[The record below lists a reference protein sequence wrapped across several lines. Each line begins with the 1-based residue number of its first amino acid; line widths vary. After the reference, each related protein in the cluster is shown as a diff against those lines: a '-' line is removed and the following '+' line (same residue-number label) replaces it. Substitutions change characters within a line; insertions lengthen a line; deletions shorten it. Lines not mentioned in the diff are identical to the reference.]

1 MVILLQV
8 LSTLALAL
16 HGQKVKLVIMFSEVM
31 VVLVVKRGFVGLSV
45 FEGEAFS
52 ECYLSSR
59 TDLLPLSTQT
69 IVLNFWYCFWQKLV
83 KVLFE
88 PKMTKNPLNTL

>member
-69 IVLNFWYCFWQKLV
+69 IVLNFGTVFG
-83 KVLFE
+83 
-88 PKMTKNPLNTL
+88 KNL

>member
-8 LSTLALAL
+8 LSTTLALAL

-52 ECYLSSR
+52 EC
-59 TDLLPLSTQT
+59 
-69 IVLNFWYCFWQKLV
+69 
-83 KVLFE
+83 
-88 PKMTKNPLNTL
+88 

>member
-8 LSTLALAL
+8 LSTTLAL

-69 IVLNFWYCFWQKLV
+69 IVLNFWFCFWQKLV
-83 KVLFE
+83 KVLV
-88 PKMTKNPLNTL
+88 